1 MARLQALSENL
12 STVLLG
18 KPEVVEMVEVA
29 LLCQGHVLLEDVPGL
44 GKTMLVKGLAKSLGC
59 KFSRIQFTP
68 DLLPSDVVG
77 VTVYNQKTMDF
88 RSRPGPVMAN
98 IVLADEINR
107 TSPKTQSSL
116 LEAME
121 EGQLTVDGETW
132 PLPNP
137 FMVMATQNPIEYEGT
152 FPLPEAQ
159 LDRFLLR
166 LEIGYP
172 GPMVEE
178 KIIRSQEKGQHPLND
193 IQQVLDKAEL
203 LAAQEEA
210 ANVTLGDNLL
220 SYIVELC
227 NRTRQHPSLYL
238 GASPRGSIGLARTAK
253 ALAWLRGRDYVIPDD
268 IKTMAVPVLAH
279 RVLLKPEDNLRGI
292 TSQEIIAKLINSVP
306 VPTR

>member
-1 MARLQALSENL
+1 
-12 STVLLG
+12 
-18 KPEVVEMVEVA
+18 
-29 LLCQGHVLLEDVPGL
+29 
-44 GKTMLVKGLAKSLGC
+44 
-59 KFSRIQFTP
+59 
-68 DLLPSDVVG
+68 
-77 VTVYNQKTMDF
+77 
-88 RSRPGPVMAN
+88 MAN